1 MLVLNSNFLQ
11 GKVLISAEK
20 LLIVADNDDN
30 VLVLNSNFLQGKVL
44 ISAEKLLIV
53 ADNDGRKLENVEKLL
68 KNDGRIGKR

>member
-1 MLVLNSNFLQ
+1 
-11 GKVLISAEK
+11 
-20 LLIVADNDDN
+20 

>member
-1 MLVLNSNFLQ
+1 M
-11 GKVLISAEK
+11 KKPEAECCQ
-20 LLIVADNDDN
+20 VAGN